1 MDDKI
6 ITGGTVGAILSV
18 AGTGL
23 SATEAQQIVSMACT
37 VLGLLITIV
46 TAVFIPIWKEIRAA
60 KKDGKITPEE
70 MEDIANTAKDGVDK
84 IKDAVDKINEEKKD
98 NDEGDQ
104 G

>member
-1 MDDKI
+1 MDDRI

-23 SATEAQQIVSMACT
+23 SATEVQQIVSMACT

-46 TAVFIPIWKEIRAA
+46 TAVFIPIWKEIRET
-60 KKDGKITPEE
+60 KKDGTITPEE
-70 MEDIANTAKDGVDK
+70 MEDIAKTAQDAVDK
-84 IKDAVDKINEEKKD
+84 IKDAVDKIQDQTKD